1 MLARHDP
8 PALPGACRAAAGAY
22 TDCRKR
28 RKEFAMA
35 KLWDKGYSIEPEIEQ
50 FTVGEDYLLDRA
62 LVRADALGS
71 AAHATM
77 LAKIGILT
85 AKERDRLLGGLRQ
98 VLADFEAGRFAIKP
112 AQEDVH
118 TAVEERLTESLG
130 DLGKKLH
137 TGRSRN
143 DQVLLDLRLYGK
155 ERLHVLTER
164 AIAMVRV
171 LAGFAKANEFV
182 PMPGRTHMQIAMPSS
197 LGLWAGAYAESLLD
211 DIELL
216 KTAHT
221 LSDQSPLGS
230 GAAYGSA
237 LKLDRKLVARLL
249 GFAKVQNN
257 VLYCANSRG
266 KAELATLQACS
277 QVMVDLSRLAGD
289 LMITSTPEFGYFR
302 IPKELCTGSSMMPN
316 KRNPCGLELVRAKS
330 AGVFAAEQQIAAILK
345 ALPFGY
351 NRDFQETKGPFMRGV
366 DATAASLSVM
376 RLSIERLEVVEENLR
391 KGFTPEI
398 YATDRA
404 LELVLEG
411 QPFRD
416 AYRYVGTHLDELSS
430 RDPVANLKSKKL
442 QGGPGNLG
450 LAGLTKRA
458 DAAERWLAG
467 VRGPFQKALAKLLG

>member
-1 MLARHDP
+1 
-8 PALPGACRAAAGAY
+8 
-22 TDCRKR
+22 
-28 RKEFAMA
+28 MA
-35 KLWDKGYSIEPEIEQ
+35 KLWDKGYSIDPEIER
-50 FTVGEDYLLDRA
+50 FTVGEDYILDA
-62 LVRADALGS
+62 CLVRADILGS

-85 AKERDRLLGGLRQ
+85 AKERGRLLAGLRT
-98 VLADFEAGRFAIKP
+98 VLKDFEAGKFAIRP
-112 AQEDVH
+112 EQEDVH
-118 TAVEERLTESLG
+118 TAVEERLTEMLG

-155 ERLHVLTER
+155 ERLHALAER
-164 AIAMVRV
+164 IIALVRA
-171 LAGFAKANEFV
+171 LAAFAKKYEFM

-211 DIELL
+211 DMELL
-216 KTAHT
+216 KAAHAMT
-221 LSDQSPLGS
+221 DQSPLGS

-237 LKLDRKLVARLL
+237 LKIDRAMVARLL

-266 KAELATLQACS
+266 KAELATLQVCA

-330 AGVFAAEQQIAAILK
+330 AGVFACEIQVAAILK

-351 NRDFQETKGPFMRGV
+351 NRDFQETKGPLMRGV

-391 KGFTPEI
+391 KGFLPEI

-411 QPFRD
+411 RPFRD
-416 AYRYVGTHLDELSS
+416 AYRYVAAHLGELSS

-450 LAGLTKRA
+450 LATLAKRA
-458 DAAERWLAG
+458 DAAEKWLAG
-467 VRGPFQKALAKLLG
+467 VRLPMAKALAKLMA

>member
-1 MLARHDP
+1 
-8 PALPGACRAAAGAY
+8 
-22 TDCRKR
+22 
-28 RKEFAMA
+28 MA
-35 KLWDKGYSIEPEIEQ
+35 KLWDKGYSIDPEIER
-50 FTVGEDYLLDRA
+50 FTVGEDYLLDRD
-62 LVRADALGS
+62 LVRADVLGS

-77 LAKIGILT
+77 LAKIGVLT
-85 AKERDRLLGGLRQ
+85 ARERDRLLRGLRQ
-98 VLADFEAGRFAIKP
+98 VRADFEAGKFAVAP
-112 AQEDVH
+112 SQEDVH
-118 TAVEERLTESLG
+118 TAVEEYLTQKLG

-155 ERLHVLTER
+155 ERLHALAER
-164 AIAMVRV
+164 AIA
-171 LAGFAKANEFV
+171 LARALAAFAKAHEFV

-197 LGLWAGAYAESLLD
+197 LGLWAGAYAESMLD
-211 DIELL
+211 DLELL
-216 KTAHT
+216 KAAHT
-221 LSDQSPLGS
+221 ITDQSPLGS

-237 LKLDRKLVARLL
+237 LALDRQLVAKLL

-266 KAELATLQACS
+266 KAELATLQACA

-289 LMITSTPEFGYFR
+289 LLITSMPEFGYFR
-302 IPKELCTGSSMMPN
+302 LPKELCTGSSMMPQ

-351 NRDFQETKGPFMRGV
+351 NRDFQETKGPFMRGLE
-366 DATAASLSVM
+366 ATAASLSVM

-391 KGFTPEI
+391 KGFLPEI

-411 QPFRD
+411 RPFRD

-430 RDPVANLKSKKL
+430 RDPVKNLKSKKL

-450 LAGLTKRA
+450 LKTVVKRA
-458 DAAERWLAG
+458 AAAEKWLKS
-467 VRGPFQKALAKLLG
+467 VREPFQKALRALLG

>member
-1 MLARHDP
+1 
-8 PALPGACRAAAGAY
+8 
-22 TDCRKR
+22 
-28 RKEFAMA
+28 MA

-50 FTVGEDYLLDRA
+50 FTVGEDHLLDRA
-62 LVRADALGS
+62 LVRADIAGS

-77 LAKIGILT
+77 LARIGVLT
-85 AKERDRLLGGLRQ
+85 AKERDRLVKGLRAI
-98 VLADFEAGRFAIKP
+98 LKDFQAGAFAIKP

-118 TAVEERLTESLG
+118 TAVEECLTERLG

-155 ERLHVLTER
+155 DRLHALAER
-164 AIAMVRV
+164 TILLVRA
-171 LAGFAKANEFV
+171 LAAFAKKYEFM

-216 KTAHT
+216 KAAHT

-237 LKLDRKLVARLL
+237 LKLDRPLVAKLL

-257 VLYCANSRG
+257 VLSCANSRG
-266 KAELATLQACS
+266 KAELATLAACT
-277 QVMVDLSRLAGD
+277 QIMVDLSRLAND

-330 AGVFAAEQQIAAILK
+330 AGVLAAEMQVAAILK

-391 KGFTPEI
+391 KGFIPEI
-398 YATDRA
+398 YATDKA

-411 QPFRD
+411 RPFRD
-416 AYRYVGTHLDELSS
+416 AYRYVGTHLDELSA
-430 RDPVANLKSKKL
+430 RDPVKNLKGKKL

-450 LAGLTKRA
+450 LGDLSRRA
-458 DAAERWLAG
+458 AAAERWLVG
-467 VRGPFQKALAKLLG
+467 VRGPMQKSLGKLLG

>member
-1 MLARHDP
+1 
-8 PALPGACRAAAGAY
+8 
-22 TDCRKR
+22 
-28 RKEFAMA
+28 MA
-35 KLWDKGYSIEPEIEQ
+35 KLWDKGYGIDPQIEQ

-62 LVRADALGS
+62 LVRADCLGS

-77 LAKIGILT
+77 LAAIGVLT
-85 AKERDRLLGGLRQ
+85 AKERDRLLKGLRG
-98 VLADFEAGRFAIKP
+98 VLEDSDAGRFAIRP
-112 AQEDVH
+112 DQEDVH
-118 TAVEERLTESLG
+118 TAVEELLTERLG

-155 ERLHVLTER
+155 EKLHALAARLLAAAR
-164 AIAMVRV
+164 AL
-171 LAGFAKANEFV
+171 LALAQKHEFT

-197 LGLWAGAYAESLLD
+197 VGLWAAAYAESLLD
-211 DIELL
+211 DLELL
-216 KTAHT
+216 KAAHT
-221 LSDQSPLGS
+221 VTDQSPLGS

-237 LKLDRKLVARLL
+237 LALDRKMVADLL

-266 KAELATLQACS
+266 KAELATLQVCS
-277 QVMVDLSRLAGD
+277 QVMVDLSRLAND
-289 LMITSTPEFGYFR
+289 LMITSMPEFGYFR

-330 AGVFAAEQQIAAILK
+330 AGVFAAEQQVAMILK

-351 NRDFQETKGPFMRGV
+351 NRDFQETKGPMMRGV
-366 DATAASLSVM
+366 ETTLASLSVM
-376 RLSIERLEVVEENLR
+376 RLSVERLEVVEENLR
-391 KGFTPEI
+391 RGFLPEI

-416 AYRYVGTHLDELSS
+416 AYRHVGTHLEELQS
-430 RDPVANLKSKKL
+430 RDPVRTLKLRTL

-450 LAGLTKRA
+450 LKGVLKRA
-458 DAAERWLAG
+458 AAGEKWLAG
-467 VRGPFQKALAKLLG
+467 VQKPFEAALGKLL

>member
-1 MLARHDP
+1 
-8 PALPGACRAAAGAY
+8 
-22 TDCRKR
+22 
-28 RKEFAMA
+28 MA
-35 KLWDKGYSIEPEIEQ
+35 KLWDKGYSIDPEIER
-50 FTVGEDYLLDRA
+50 FTVGEDYVLDRD
-62 LVRADALGS
+62 LVRADCLGS

-77 LAKIGILT
+77 LAKIGVLT
-85 AKERDRLLGGLRQ
+85 AKERDGLLKGLRA
-98 VLADFEAGRFAIKP
+98 VLADFEAGRFVITAQ
-112 AQEDVH
+112 QEDVH
-118 TAVEERLTESLG
+118 TAVEEVLTKALG

-155 ERLHVLTER
+155 EKLHALAER
-164 AIAMVRV
+164 TLAMA
-171 LAGFAKANEFV
+171 LALALFAKEHEFV

-211 DIELL
+211 DAELL
-216 KTAHT
+216 KAAYAVT
-221 LSDQSPLGS
+221 DQSPLGS

-237 LKLDRKLVARLL
+237 LPLDRQLVADLL

-266 KAELATLQACS
+266 KAELATLQTCA
-277 QVMVDLSRLAGD
+277 QVMVDLSRLAND

-330 AGVFAAEQQIAAILK
+330 AGVFAAEQQVAAILK

-366 DATAASLSVM
+366 ESTLASLSVM

-391 KGFTPEI
+391 KGFLAEI
-398 YATDRA
+398 YATDKA
-404 LELVLEG
+404 LELVIEG

-416 AYRYVGTHLDELSS
+416 AYRYVGTHLEELSS
-430 RDPVANLKSKKL
+430 RDPVANLKSKTL
-442 QGGPGNLG
+442 LGGPGNLG
-450 LAGLTKRA
+450 LAAIVTRA
-458 DAAERWLAG
+458 AAGVEWLKG
-467 VRGPFQKALAKLLG
+467 VRGRYEKAVGKLLA

>member
-1 MLARHDP
+1 
-8 PALPGACRAAAGAY
+8 
-22 TDCRKR
+22 
-28 RKEFAMA
+28 MA
-35 KLWDKGYSIEPEIEQ
+35 KLWDKGYSIDPEIER
-50 FTVGEDYLLDRA
+50 FTVGEDYLLDRD
-62 LVRADALGS
+62 LVRADLVGS

-77 LAKIGILT
+77 LAKIGVLT
-85 AKERDRLLGGLRQ
+85 ARQRGRLLGGLRQ
-98 VLADFEAGRFAIKP
+98 VLADFDAGKFAIAP
-112 AQEDVH
+112 SQEDVH
-118 TAVEERLTESLG
+118 TAVEEYLTQKLG

-155 ERLHVLTER
+155 ERLHALAER
-164 AIAMVRV
+164 AIAMARA
-171 LAGFAKANEFV
+171 LAAFAKAHEFV

-197 LGLWAGAYAESLLD
+197 LGLWAGAYAESMLD
-211 DIELL
+211 DLELL
-216 KTAHT
+216 KAAHT
-221 LSDQSPLGS
+221 ITDQSPLGS

-237 LKLDRKLVARLL
+237 LALDRRLVAKLL

-266 KAELATLQACS
+266 KAELATLQACA

-289 LMITSTPEFGYFR
+289 LLITSMPEFGYFR
-302 IPKELCTGSSMMPN
+302 LPKELCTGSSMMPQ

-366 DATAASLSVM
+366 EATAASLSVM

-391 KGFTPEI
+391 KGFLPEI

-411 QPFRD
+411 RPFRD

-430 RDPVANLKSKKL
+430 RDPVKNLKSKKL

-450 LAGLTKRA
+450 LKMVVKRA
-458 DAAERWLAG
+458 AAAEKWLKS
-467 VRGPFQKALAKLLG
+467 VREPFQKALRALLG

>member
-1 MLARHDP
+1 
-8 PALPGACRAAAGAY
+8 
-22 TDCRKR
+22 
-28 RKEFAMA
+28 MA

-50 FTVGEDYLLDRA
+50 FTVGEDHVLDRA
-62 LVRADALGS
+62 LVRADIAGS

-77 LAKIGILT
+77 LARIGVLT
-85 AKERDRLLGGLRQ
+85 VKERDRLLGGLRAI
-98 VLADFEAGRFAIKP
+98 LKDFEAGRFAIT
-112 AQEDVH
+112 AQQEDVH
-118 TAVEERLTESLG
+118 TAVEERLTEQLG

-155 ERLHVLTER
+155 ERVQ
-164 AIAMVRV
+164 V
-171 LAGFAKANEFV
+171 LAERVILLARALAAFAKTYEFM

-211 DIELL
+211 DLELL
-216 KTAHT
+216 KAAHA
-221 LSDQSPLGS
+221 LADQSPLGS

-237 LKLDRKLVARLL
+237 MPLDRKLVADLL

-266 KAELATLQACS
+266 KAELAALQACG
-277 QVMVDLSRLAGD
+277 QVMVDLSRLAND

-330 AGVFAAEQQIAAILK
+330 AGVFAAEMQVAAILK

-376 RLSIERLEVVEENLR
+376 RLSIERLEVIEENLR
-391 KGFTPEI
+391 KGFLPEI
-398 YATDRA
+398 FATDKA

-416 AYRYVGTHLDELSS
+416 AYRYVGTHLEELSA
-430 RDPVANLKSKKL
+430 RDPVKNLKSKKL

-450 LAGLTKRA
+450 LSGLTKRA
-458 DAAERWLAG
+458 DAGEKWLKS
-467 VRGPFQKALAKLLG
+467 VRDPFQKALAKLLG

>member
-1 MLARHDP
+1 
-8 PALPGACRAAAGAY
+8 
-22 TDCRKR
+22 
-28 RKEFAMA
+28 MA
-35 KLWDKGYSIEPEIEQ
+35 KLWDKGYSIDPEIER
-50 FTVGEDYLLDRA
+50 FTVGEDYLLDRD
-62 LVRADALGS
+62 LVRADVLGS

-77 LAKIGILT
+77 LAKIGVLT
-85 AKERDRLLGGLRQ
+85 ARERDRLLGGLRQ
-98 VLADFEAGRFAIKP
+98 VLADFEACKFGIVP
-112 AQEDVH
+112 SQEDVH
-118 TAVEERLTESLG
+118 TAIEEYLTQKLG

-155 ERLHVLTER
+155 ERLHAVAER
-164 AIAMVRV
+164 AIAMARA
-171 LAGFAKANEFV
+171 LAAFAKAHEFV

-197 LGLWAGAYAESLLD
+197 LGLWAGAYAESMLD
-211 DIELL
+211 DLELL
-216 KTAHT
+216 KAAHT
-221 LSDQSPLGS
+221 ITDQSPLGS

-237 LKLDRKLVARLL
+237 LALDREIVAKLL

-266 KAELATLQACS
+266 KAELATLQACA

-289 LMITSTPEFGYFR
+289 LLITSMPEFGYFR
-302 IPKELCTGSSMMPN
+302 LPKELCTGSSMMPQ

-351 NRDFQETKGPFMRGV
+351 NRDFQETKGPFMRGLE
-366 DATAASLSVM
+366 ATAASLSVM

-391 KGFTPEI
+391 KGFLPEI

-416 AYRYVGTHLDELSS
+416 AYRYVSTHLDELSS
-430 RDPVANLKSKKL
+430 RDPVKNLKSKKL

-450 LAGLTKRA
+450 LKMVVKRA
-458 DAAERWLAG
+458 AAAEKWLKS
-467 VRGPFQKALAKLLG
+467 VREPFQRALRALL

>member
-1 MLARHDP
+1 
-8 PALPGACRAAAGAY
+8 
-22 TDCRKR
+22 
-28 RKEFAMA
+28 
-35 KLWDKGYSIEPEIEQ
+35 
-50 FTVGEDYLLDRA
+50 
-62 LVRADALGS
+62 
-71 AAHATM
+71 
-77 LAKIGILT
+77 
-85 AKERDRLLGGLRQ
+85 
-98 VLADFEAGRFAIKP
+98 VLADFGAGKFAV
-112 AQEDVH
+112 AASQEDVH
-118 TAVEERLTESLG
+118 TAVEEYLTQKLG

-155 ERLHVLTER
+155 ERLHALAER
-164 AIAMVRV
+164 AIA
-171 LAGFAKANEFV
+171 LARALAAFAKAHEFV

-197 LGLWAGAYAESLLD
+197 LGLWAGAYAESMLD
-211 DIELL
+211 DLELL
-216 KTAHT
+216 KAAHT
-221 LSDQSPLGS
+221 ITDQSPLGS

-237 LKLDRKLVARLL
+237 LALDRQLVAKLL

-266 KAELATLQACS
+266 KAELATLQACA

-289 LMITSTPEFGYFR
+289 LLITSMPEFGYFR
-302 IPKELCTGSSMMPN
+302 LPKELCTGSSMMPQ

-351 NRDFQETKGPFMRGV
+351 NRDFQETKGPLMRGV

-391 KGFTPEI
+391 KGFLPEI
-398 YATDRA
+398 FATDRA

-416 AYRYVGTHLDELSS
+416 AYRDVGTHLDELSS

-442 QGGPGNLG
+442 AGGPGNLG
-450 LAGLTKRA
+450 LATLAKRA
-458 DAAERWLAG
+458 AAAEKWLAG
-467 VRGPFQKALAKLLG
+467 VRGPMAKALATLLA